1 MKKDEYIK
9 LHQSYLNEYI
19 KFADAKALAII
30 SINGFILNF
39 NFSKRNIK
47 FHNTEDIFNFT
58 AFILLQYIQEQIIE
72 AKKELFFGI
81 I

>member
-1 MKKDEYIK
+1 MA
-9 LHQSYLNEYI
+9 S
-19 KFADAKALAII
+19 
-30 SINGFILNF
+30 ILNF

-58 AFILLQYIQEQIIE
+58 AFILLIITIIL
-72 AKKELFFGI
+72 AAFAVHPRTNNRRKKELFFEI